1 MVFIKRVNNP
11 LGDLGDSTHVGTDHW
26 DYLDKYHDDIDISA
40 FTGKAAK
47 INTPTEYRSGILKV
61 KGSDNAFAYTIKGSA
76 IAANYD
82 LTLPSI
88 AGNATLMAAGGANDF
103 GTALQTF
110 RSSNL
115 ALRNPANSANYIFV
129 ASAIVADRLVTL
141 PLLTGNDTL
150 MMLNFAQTPI
160 NKTIEINNN
169 TIKHSTT
176 NAQGDI
182 YKYDTVSG
190 KLIRVPRGT
199 ASQVLAVNAGGTDIE
214 WATVSAG
221 SGGDAD
227 ELKVYEG
234 GVQVGTVARKLDFN
248 TTDFNV
254 TENAGANTFTVTL
267 ASVGAA
273 SNVNV
278 YDRNLSTVDVV
289 STSASTSIYSV
300 TVTGNDLSTNKIL
313 EIDIGG
319 DYLNDT
325 ASSRA
330 MDVVISFGG
339 TVLWADTM
347 GSFSNASTRRAFTM
361 KFFLANKNSA
371 SIQEFWGEIKFSK
384 TPAPPTGLGSGDDA
398 DTGLV
403 HPIASVSGGSSV
415 NTTTNQTFTVAV
427 QHSTSNASLSL
438 RKRAAITKIM

>member
-1 MVFIKRVNNP
+1 MTFIKRINNP

-26 DYLDKYHDDIDISA
+26 DWLDKYHDDTDISA

-47 INTPTEYRSGILKV
+47 INTPTEFRSGILKV

-141 PLLTGNDTL
+141 PLLTGNDTM

-182 YKYDTVSG
+182 YKYDATSG
-190 KLIRVPRGT
+190 KLIRVARGT
-199 ASQVLAVNAGGTDIE
+199 ASQVLAVKADGTDIE

-227 ELKVYEG
+227 ELKIYEG

-254 TENAGANTFTVTL
+254 TEDTVGNKFTVAL
-267 ASVGAA
+267 ATAA
-273 SNVNV
+273 TPGITV
-278 YDRNLSTVDVV
+278 YDRNLTTIDVV
-289 STSASTSIYSV
+289 SSGAATTIYSL

-313 EIDIGG
+313 EFDIFC

-325 ASSRA
+325 ASSRTI
-330 MDVVISFGG
+330 DVSIQFGS
-339 TVLWADTM
+339 TVLWSDTM
-347 GSFSNASTRRAFTM
+347 GSFAATSSRRPFSF
-361 KFFLANKNSA
+361 KLFLANKNST
-371 SIQEFWGEIKFSK
+371 SIQEFWGEIKVS
-384 TPAPPTGLGSGDDA
+384 TNIAPFNGIGSGDDA
-398 DTGLV
+398 ESGFF
-403 HPIASVSGGSSV
+403 HPIGSITGGSLE
-415 NTTTNQTFTVAV
+415 NTTTSKTFTVAV
-427 QHSTSNASLSL
+427 QHSSSNASLSFK
-438 RKRAAITKIM
+438 KRAAIVKIM